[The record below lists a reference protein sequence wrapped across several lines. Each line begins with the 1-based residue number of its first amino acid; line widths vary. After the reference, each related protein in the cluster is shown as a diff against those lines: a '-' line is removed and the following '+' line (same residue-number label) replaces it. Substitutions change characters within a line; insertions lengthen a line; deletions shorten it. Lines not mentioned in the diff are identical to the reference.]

1 VLESLYR
8 LVRDVSDFPKPG
20 IQFKDITP
28 ILLDPRA
35 FGEAVDEI
43 VAPFRQAGIT
53 KVVAVEAR
61 GFVLGAPAALVL
73 NAGLV
78 LVRKPGKLPAATRR
92 AEYQLEY
99 GSDALEVHADALGAG
114 DRALIVDDVLA
125 TGGTAA
131 ATEQLVEGSGAE
143 IVGLSFLI
151 ELTELGGR
159 ARLGHD
165 RTVHVALTYPRR

>member
-1 VLESLYR
+1 
-8 LVRDVSDFPKPG
+8 
-20 IQFKDITP
+20 
-28 ILLDPRA
+28 
-35 FGEAVDEI
+35 
-43 VAPFRQAGIT
+43 
-53 KVVAVEAR
+53 VEAR

-99 GSDALEVHADALGAG
+99 GRDALEVHTDAMGAG

-131 ATEQLVEGSGAE
+131 ATGQLVEESGAQ
-143 IVGLSFLI
+143 IAGFAFLI
-151 ELTELGGR
+151 ELTDLGGR
-159 ARLGHD
+159 ARLGCG
-165 RTVHVALTYPRR
+165 RTVHAVLAYPRS